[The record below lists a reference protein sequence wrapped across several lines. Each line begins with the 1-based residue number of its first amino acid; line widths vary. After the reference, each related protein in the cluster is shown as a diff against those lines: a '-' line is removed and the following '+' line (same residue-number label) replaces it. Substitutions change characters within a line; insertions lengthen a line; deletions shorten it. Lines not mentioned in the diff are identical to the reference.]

1 MHFNLGPR
9 RNELHYS
16 AAYAQLGGMPMLM
29 ITGQK
34 PVKSSKQGRFQI
46 LDVVEMMKPIT
57 KYAIQLV
64 AADNIPSR
72 VREALRIAEQEKLG
86 ATHLELPEDIADE
99 SSDEQPI
106 KPSSVRRP
114 IAELKSIQTA
124 ANKLAEAKKPNN
136 CYRCRCKSEI
146 NK

>member
-1 MHFNLGPR
+1 
-9 RNELHYS
+9 
-16 AAYAQLGGMPMLM
+16 
-29 ITGQK
+29 
-34 PVKSSKQGRFQI
+34 
-46 LDVVEMMKPIT
+46 MMKPIT

-72 VREALRIAEQEKLG
+72 VREALRIAEQEKPG

-114 IAELKSIQTA
+114 VAEFKSINMAVDKIAQ
-124 ANKLAEAKKPNN
+124 AKEKIDVLEQFEPE
-136 CYRCRCKSEI
+136 KGTVL
-146 NK
+146 